1 MQVINIYYGNWDTCP
16 SKAGA
21 QPPAASAAAA
31 PAAAAAVDLLD
42 ALTTFNFRETPAG
55 TAGRRLA
62 EADDNE
68 EDLPGA
74 GEYEENETRPGGS
87 GQNGT
92 TGPVA
97 NVACSNSAVP
107 LIYDDFVKSLGGTC
121 WMNIASSYY
130 DKDGKFLS
138 DKLTFGGSLKVPVGD
153 PCYQVRKARPLGK

>member
-16 SKAGA
+16 SKSGA
-21 QPPAASAAAA
+21 QPPATSAAAA

-62 EADDNE
+62 AADDSE

-74 GEYEENETRPGGS
+74 GEDEENETRPGGS

-97 NVACSNSAVP
+97 RRDTNPWMPAGGRRDIGQSSCSIQKIVTCRRAVP
-107 LIYDDFVKSLGGTC
+107 AVRRGAGGLL
-121 WMNIASSYY
+121 N
-130 DKDGKFLS
+130 
-138 DKLTFGGSLKVPVGD
+138 VP
-153 PCYQVRKARPLGK
+153 